1 MLCSRVSIIVQLT
14 VLPFI
19 QPQATTSFVEL
30 CRRPPL
36 FGEGTLGKTA
46 DGIPTCTVKFRV
58 KVEANTLNRICRS
71 AMPFTVTR
79 SSPKP
84 QATCTYRQTYECPP
98 GSKEVRGQCFVV
110 WSGPAAFERKGC
122 GGRTKTPFT
131 LHTIR
136 DRDELKWVSVLFGRK
151 YPEVWVANTALTAGP
166 LKKVHGKQ
174 TDQIKA
180 RLAKGGMDGVKIGSG
195 IFAKNKESDI
205 GYLCSVNAA
214 TLAFVK
220 KKEDEELQKQRDKEE
235 QDRLEEEKRRQEEE
249 ERRKKEQEKQQLE
262 DLKRQQE
269 LEEKARQELEK
280 QMKEQEEKIRKAKED
295 EEKARK
301 RAQKAKEDEEEKR
314 KQKVQREAQ
323 EEAEEKRKK
332 EDEEHKKRKKELDQL
347 QEELQEQRDEEER
360 RKKEELELAKKR
372 AAEEKR
378 LQELEEE
385 RKRKE
390 KELEE
395 KIKKVEKQ
403 ERDDEVEE
411 GKIRDEFNEKTIFE
425 KLEIPHVPKMTPKV
439 LRTYFWLGTVHAVGG
454 SDEKPNFDELN
465 EACKIFPGSYV
476 VSREGFPSDGDLE
489 EIVTK
494 FENIPM
500 RLTIGRYDSSI
511 AACPSNR
518 NMTLAAYQSLF
529 RYHFYPD
536 GQFYVLCN
544 RKTEVTDFI
553 NTSNVTTID
562 RRRRREGETVSV
574 ILQHVPPK
582 FWKKNYPKNECADMP
597 RSTVVLTKDGY
608 VDVPRFARLPVICIS
623 GTPIVVEKLPPC
635 GAGARYI
642 PEQGKCECENKEF
655 DGKILDPDTYGSY
668 ESGMVCLSCY
678 QKAETRSIMF
688 ILDSSGS
695 VTTSGWKETL
705 RFMKAIIRAMV
716 NARVG
721 IIIVN
726 DYPIINLPLG
736 YYKKED
742 LESAI
747 DKIMYIAG
755 STKIG
760 YALHLSRMELK
771 NEKTDHK
778 AIILITDGHYDTC
791 SKACFEEDQE
801 FFHHVLI
808 WLTPQPE
815 PVTTGAVGAPLSPAG
830 TAVQS
835 VVEAPPKPESPWKE
849 VGSGVYQKYVTPDIK
864 AEEQLLRFHPD
875 KEAVKVMD
883 DGIEL
888 VFIAVGPYL
897 DPEEEDYEEV
907 MANIKK
913 NSRGKAIIGTKAYE
927 FDNKLLKQTINRCD
941 NMWCS
946 RLCLIALMVTS
957 LPIAESQS
965 ITSFVELC
973 RNPPL
978 FGNGTLGVSKTG
990 APTCTVT
997 FQVKVKANTL
1007 NRICRAA
1014 MPFTVISSKLSP
1026 QPTCIYRQTHHCP
1039 AGSKEVHGNCFVV
1052 WNGPAKFAR
1061 NGCGNRMSGMF
1072 TLHTIRDR
1080 DELKWVSVLFGRRYP
1095 EVWVGNTAQTAE
1107 PLRKVHGPQTDQIKA
1122 RIAKGGMDG
1131 VVVGNGIYAKEE
1143 EPGIGYL
1150 CSTIAATLE
1159 FARNEAKRLE
1169 DEELQR
1175 QRDKE
1180 EQERLEEE
1188 KRRQEE
1194 EEKRKKEQERQQL
1207 EELKRQQ
1214 ELEEKARQ
1222 ELEKQMKE
1230 QEEKI
1235 RKAKEDEEKARIRA
1249 RKAKEDEE
1257 EKRKQRVRQH
1267 LQEEAEKKR
1276 KKEEEEHKKRK
1287 KQLDQLQEELQ
1298 EQRDEEERRKKEEL
1312 ELAKKRAAEEKRL
1325 QELEEERKRKEKE
1338 LQEKIKKV
1346 EEKERADEVEEGKI
1360 RDEFNEKTIFEKL
1373 EIPHVTMMTPKVLRT
1388 YFWLGTVHA
1397 VGGTDEKPDF
1407 VELHDVCK
1415 IFPGSYVASR
1425 EAFLTDNDFADIMGR
1440 FENMPMRLTIGRYES
1455 NTKPCTKNRGDL
1467 KMYRRQ
1473 FRYHF
1478 FQNGQY
1484 YNILEQYWKNDYPRN
1499 ECADMPRTTAVLTR
1513 NGYVDVPR
1521 FARLPVLCVFGTLP
1535 VLKKYK
1541 VCGNG
1546 AHYIVNEDRC
1556 ECINKE
1562 FDGTIIDPDT
1572 YGGYEKGMV
1581 CLSCQTTKETRAVM
1595 FILDS
1600 SGSVSTTGWTETLN
1614 FMKKIIRAVENVR
1627 VGIIIVNDYP
1637 TITLPINYYNYNEL
1651 QAAIDKLSYVAR
1663 STKIGYSLHLARE
1676 ALNKEKT
1683 DHKAVILIT
1692 DGHFDTCSEKCWGSG
1707 HSYGYTN
1714 IVLNPIPAPILPPPP
1729 LPFIFIGPFFGGG
1742 FNPIIP
1748 AGPIIPPPI
1757 LHPPPLFP
1765 HVGWQPAG
1773 HGTYTHNTPGDTA
1786 EKNLLNYKQ
1795 DSEASKVMNDG
1806 IELVYI
1812 AVGPFL
1818 NRWNR
1823 EHNAVMANIRNVAKG
1838 KAIIG
1843 TSKYAFDNKL
1853 LKQTINRVCNRIE

>member
-1 MLCSRVSIIVQLT
+1 
-14 VLPFI
+14 
-19 QPQATTSFVEL
+19 
-30 CRRPPL
+30 
-36 FGEGTLGKTA
+36 
-46 DGIPTCTVKFRV
+46 
-58 KVEANTLNRICRS
+58 
-71 AMPFTVTR
+71 
-79 SSPKP
+79 
-84 QATCTYRQTYECPP
+84 
-98 GSKEVRGQCFVV
+98 
-110 WSGPAAFERKGC
+110 
-122 GGRTKTPFT
+122 
-131 LHTIR
+131 
-136 DRDELKWVSVLFGRK
+136 
-151 YPEVWVANTALTAGP
+151 
-166 LKKVHGKQ
+166 
-174 TDQIKA
+174 
-180 RLAKGGMDGVKIGSG
+180 
-195 IFAKNKESDI
+195 
-205 GYLCSVNAA
+205 
-214 TLAFVK
+214 
-220 KKEDEELQKQRDKEE
+220 
-235 QDRLEEEKRRQEEE
+235 
-249 ERRKKEQEKQQLE
+249 
-262 DLKRQQE
+262 
-269 LEEKARQELEK
+269 
-280 QMKEQEEKIRKAKED
+280 
-295 EEKARK
+295 
-301 RAQKAKEDEEEKR
+301 
-314 KQKVQREAQ
+314 
-323 EEAEEKRKK
+323 
-332 EDEEHKKRKKELDQL
+332 
-347 QEELQEQRDEEER
+347 
-360 RKKEELELAKKR
+360 
-372 AAEEKR
+372 
-378 LQELEEE
+378 
-385 RKRKE
+385 
-390 KELEE
+390 
-395 KIKKVEKQ
+395 
-403 ERDDEVEE
+403 
-411 GKIRDEFNEKTIFE
+411 
-425 KLEIPHVPKMTPKV
+425 
-439 LRTYFWLGTVHAVGG
+439 
-454 SDEKPNFDELN
+454 
-465 EACKIFPGSYV
+465 
-476 VSREGFPSDGDLE
+476 
-489 EIVTK
+489 
-494 FENIPM
+494 
-500 RLTIGRYDSSI
+500 
-511 AACPSNR
+511 
-518 NMTLAAYQSLF
+518 
-529 RYHFYPD
+529 
-536 GQFYVLCN
+536 
-544 RKTEVTDFI
+544 
-553 NTSNVTTID
+553 
-562 RRRRREGETVSV
+562 
-574 ILQHVPPK
+574 
-582 FWKKNYPKNECADMP
+582 
-597 RSTVVLTKDGY
+597 
-608 VDVPRFARLPVICIS
+608 
-623 GTPIVVEKLPPC
+623 
-635 GAGARYI
+635 
-642 PEQGKCECENKEF
+642 
-655 DGKILDPDTYGSY
+655 
-668 ESGMVCLSCY
+668 
-678 QKAETRSIMF
+678 
-688 ILDSSGS
+688 
-695 VTTSGWKETL
+695 
-705 RFMKAIIRAMV
+705 
-716 NARVG
+716 
-721 IIIVN
+721 
-726 DYPIINLPLG
+726 
-736 YYKKED
+736 
-742 LESAI
+742 
-747 DKIMYIAG
+747 
-755 STKIG
+755 
-760 YALHLSRMELK
+760 
-771 NEKTDHK
+771 
-778 AIILITDGHYDTC
+778 
-791 SKACFEEDQE
+791 
-801 FFHHVLI
+801 
-808 WLTPQPE
+808 
-815 PVTTGAVGAPLSPAG
+815 
-830 TAVQS
+830 
-835 VVEAPPKPESPWKE
+835 
-849 VGSGVYQKYVTPDIK
+849 
-864 AEEQLLRFHPD
+864 
-875 KEAVKVMD
+875 
-883 DGIEL
+883 
-888 VFIAVGPYL
+888 
-897 DPEEEDYEEV
+897 
-907 MANIKK
+907 
-913 NSRGKAIIGTKAYE
+913 
-927 FDNKLLKQTINRCD
+927 
-941 NMWCS
+941 
-946 RLCLIALMVTS
+946 
-957 LPIAESQS
+957 
-965 ITSFVELC
+965 
-973 RNPPL
+973 
-978 FGNGTLGVSKTG
+978 
-990 APTCTVT
+990 
-997 FQVKVKANTL
+997 
-1007 NRICRAA
+1007 
-1014 MPFTVISSKLSP
+1014 
-1026 QPTCIYRQTHHCP
+1026 
-1039 AGSKEVHGNCFVV
+1039 
-1052 WNGPAKFAR
+1052 
-1061 NGCGNRMSGMF
+1061 
-1072 TLHTIRDR
+1072 
-1080 DELKWVSVLFGRRYP
+1080 
-1095 EVWVGNTAQTAE
+1095 
-1107 PLRKVHGPQTDQIKA
+1107 
-1122 RIAKGGMDG
+1122 
-1131 VVVGNGIYAKEE
+1131 
-1143 EPGIGYL
+1143 
-1150 CSTIAATLE
+1150 
-1159 FARNEAKRLE
+1159 RLE

-1440 FENMPMRLTIGRYES
+1440 
-1455 NTKPCTKNRGDL
+1455 
-1467 KMYRRQ
+1467 
-1473 FRYHF
+1473 
-1478 FQNGQY
+1478 
-1484 YNILEQYWKNDYPRN
+1484 NILEQYWKNDYPRN

-1572 YGGYEKGMV
+1572 YGGYEK
-1581 CLSCQTTKETRAVM
+1581 
-1595 FILDS
+1595 
-1600 SGSVSTTGWTETLN
+1600 TLN